1 MNTTKELTKIKS
13 RLERS
18 IDYCLKHNGVP
29 YCKNCG
35 LGNSV
40 LIDLDKIIK
49 KLKAKNKKNNISVIK
64 DKKDYWIIVK
74 DKTINSIQRL
84 AVTRQELNNLCEVLM
99 NYLKV

>member
-1 MNTTKELTKIKS
+1 M
-13 RLERS
+13 
-18 IDYCLKHNGVP
+18 
-29 YCKNCG
+29 
-35 LGNSV
+35 
-40 LIDLDKIIK
+40 
-49 KLKAKNKKNNISVIK
+49 KKNNISVIK